1 LLATALR
8 ERVLSVQV
16 YPNERHGIRSA
27 EANEHFETVLIS
39 FLQKNL
45 WITPSARKLSQL
57 QDVYC

>member
-1 LLATALR
+1 LLTTALR

-45 WITPSARKLSQL
+45 
-57 QDVYC
+57 